1 MPRARAASTHAPD
14 PPMPRARAASIH
26 APDPL
31 IARSPLRR
39 SLLAG
44 AALAAPTLLGGCASL
59 LAPAVAPM
67 SAALRARP
75 PADLPRRVELERTP
89 FFPQTEHHCGP
100 AALATALVAA
110 GLDTDPQRLAA
121 GVFLPAREGSLQIEM
136 LAAARR
142 AGAVATRLPAN
153 LEALAREAAAGTP
166 VVVLQ
171 NLGLA
176 VSPRWH
182 YAVWIGHD
190 LDAGL
195 ALLRSGTTRREA
207 MPLETFELTWARGEH
222 WAFVALPPGRLPLSA
237 TEADATDALVG
248 FERVAAPADAA
259 RGYEAALARWPAS
272 LTLAMGLGNS
282 LFAAG
287 RASESAAAFER
298 AAQRHDSAAAWSNL
312 ARARLA
318 LGQRD
323 AARDA
328 ALRAVARAQ
337 SAEPRWLDA
346 ARETLAEVQR

>member
-1 MPRARAASTHAPD
+1 MT
-14 PPMPRARAASIH
+14 I
-26 APDPL
+26 
-31 IARSPLRR
+31 RSPQRR
-39 SLLAG
+39 ALVGA
-44 AALAAPTLLGGCASL
+44 AALAAPVLLAGCASL
-59 LAPAVAPM
+59 VAPVVAPM
-67 SAALRARP
+67 SSRLRSRP
-75 PADLPRRVELERTP
+75 PDGVPRRVELDSTP
-89 FFPQTEHHCGP
+89 FYPQTEHHCGP
-100 AALATALVAA
+100 AALATVLVAA
-110 GLDTDPQRLAA
+110 GIPADPARLAA
-121 GVFLPAREGSLQIEM
+121 GVFLPTREGSLQIEM

-142 AGAVATRLPAN
+142 AGAVATKLPP
-153 LEALAREAAAGTP
+153 ALDAVAREAAAGTP

-195 ALLRSGTTRREA
+195 ALLRSGTTKREA

-222 WAFVALPPGRLPLSA
+222 WAFVALPPGTLPA
-237 TEADATDALVG
+237 TANEADATEALVG

-259 RGYEAALARWPAS
+259 RGYAAALARWPGS
-272 LTLAMGLGNS
+272 LTLAMGLGNTQ
-282 LFAAG
+282 LAAG
-287 RASESAAAFER
+287 RVAESADSFER
-298 AAQRHDSAAAWSNL
+298 AARRHDSAAAWSNL

-337 SAEPRWLDA
+337 STEPRWLDA
-346 ARETLAEVQR
+346 ARSTLADVLR